1 MGKQDSIQAALT
13 SSQEENLSAGLDE
26 HPWVSSFGSLAP
38 SVLPLAQGYRWAG
51 SGHAMVDGVLETELL
66 DGEKKENWDHVWST
80 TLSNC
85 RAGP

>member
-1 MGKQDSIQAALT
+1 MGVILWFF
-13 SSQEENLSAGLDE
+13 SSLRPA
-26 HPWVSSFGSLAP
+26 PGSEIP
-38 SVLPLAQGYRWAG
+38 RWAG

-66 DGEKKENWDHVWST
+66 DGKKKENWDHVWST